1 MSNCSDKTL
10 AASYSHTMNKN
21 RSHLVPT
28 SIVNKNGVRTTV
40 HRKPDAGPVSSTKLP
55 KATLRSTRQRR
66 EQLERDTAESL
77 ATQTG
82 TFLAKTYEKL
92 LAAIPDYS
100 DATLHR
106 FAAAATTDLGWNL
119 NEFICNA
126 RPSEAYVNDW
136 ITTRP
141 TAIKENIDTLHI
153 IQGLCE
159 YKHLEPQQHGHYPQ
173 RRIEQITAL
182 IRVSAHLGNTG
193 HGIAFGVNKDQ
204 GLMLHIEDE
213 KLSDLLTTHENPSA
227 IADLIVTRNITNA
240 EQLTALYKE
249 SANTAKAINKGV
261 L

>member
-1 MSNCSDKTL
+1 
-10 AASYSHTMNKN
+10 MNKN

-40 HRKPDAGPVSSTKLP
+40 HRKPDAGPASGTKLP

-92 LAAIPDYS
+92 LAALPDYS

-153 IQGLCE
+153 IQGLGE

-193 HGIAFGVNKDQ
+193 HGVAFGVNKDQ

-213 KLSDLLTTHENPSA
+213 NLSDLITTHENPQA
-227 IADLIVTRNITNA
+227 VADIIIARDLTDPDQII
-240 EQLTALYKE
+240 QLLSTMSNTTKPIRDGAL
-249 SANTAKAINKGV
+249 
-261 L
+261 